1 MANVLKMATVHS
13 ILTLH
18 ERGWSQRRI
27 ARELGVHRETV
38 RRYVLRA
45 AQGDP
50 ADGGGGANQPP
61 PGHPPAGS
69 TGQNRPNP
77 PTGSAAPNRPFRGRS
92 HPPAGSSGPASRCE
106 PWRRQIVAGLERGLS
121 AQRIWQDLRDDHGFA
136 GGYDSVKRYCRRLRS
151 ASPLPYRR
159 MSGEPG
165 AEAQVDFG
173 TGARVLDGCQG
184 EKNFRGR
191 RTHVF
196 RIVLS
201 HSRKAYS
208 ESVYRQTTEEFI
220 RCLEN
225 AFRHFGGVPGT
236 LVLDNLKAAVTKA
249 DWFDPEINPKMQ
261 SFCAHYGIVPLPT
274 KPRMPRHKGKVE
286 RGVAYV
292 QDNALKGRTFTSL
305 AEQNAH
311 LLHWEATVAD
321 TRIHGTT
328 RRQVQQVFDE
338 VERAALQ
345 PLAPERFP
353 CFEEGSRMVNR
364 DGHVEVAKA
373 YYSAPPEYLGRR
385 VWARWDG
392 HLVRLFDARMK
403 PIAVHPRK
411 EAGRFSTQDRHIV
424 SEKVNGVEHG
434 AAKLLLKTELIGTH
448 ANRWSRAMVKTRGIQ
463 GVRVLQGLLSLA
475 NRHPHERIDRA
486 CEIALSHGALRLRTI
501 RTLIRRD
508 VDAAAAQRPL
518 PIAGA
523 EFIDAHPIIR
533 DLADYG
539 ELVHNALTL
548 QGAST

>member
-1 MANVLKMATVHS
+1 MANLLKMAQVHA
-13 ILTLH
+13 IETLRA
-18 ERGWSQRRI
+18 RGWSYRRI
-27 ARELGVHRETV
+27 GRALGVHRETV
-38 RRYVLRA
+38 RRYALGVA
-45 AQGDP
+45 GGGSAG
-50 ADGGGGANQPP
+50 GGGGANRP
-61 PGHPPAGS
+61 PGNPPTGS
-69 TGQNRPNP
+69 EAQNRPNP
-77 PTGSAAPNRPFRGRS
+77 PTGS
-92 HPPAGSSGPASRCE
+92 SGPSSRCQ
-106 PWRRQIVAGLERGLS
+106 PWHERIVADLARGLS
-121 AQRIWQDLRDDHGFA
+121 AQRIWQDLRDEHGFA
-136 GGYDSVKRYCRRLRS
+136 GGYDSVKRYCRRLRL

-159 MSGEPG
+159 MSCEPG

-173 TGARVLDGCQG
+173 TGAPVQADG
-184 EKNFRGR
+184 KKR

-225 AFRHFGGVPGT
+225 AFYHFGGVPGT

-249 DWFDPEINPKMQ
+249 DWFDPQINPKMQ

-274 KPRMPRHKGKVE
+274 KPRTPRHKGKVE
-286 RGVAYV
+286 RGIAYV

-311 LLHWEATVAD
+311 LLQWETTIAD

-328 RRQVQQVFDE
+328 RQQVKQVFDA

-345 PLAPERFP
+345 PLAPQRFP
-353 CFEEGSRMVNR
+353 SFEEGSRMVNR
-364 DGHVEVAKA
+364 DGHVEVARA

-385 VWARWDG
+385 VWARWDAR
-392 HLVRLFDARMK
+392 LVRLFDARMK

-411 EAGRFSTQDRHIV
+411 EAGRFSTQDKHIV
-424 SEKVNGVEHG
+424 RQKINSVEHG
-434 AAKLLLKTELIGTH
+434 AAKLLLKTERIGTH
-448 ANRWSRAMVKTRGIQ
+448 ANRWSQAMLKTRGIQ

-486 CEIALSHGALRLRTI
+486 CEIALSHGALRLRTL

-518 PIAGA
+518 PIPGAGA
-523 EFIDAHPIIR
+523 GFLDEHPIIR
-533 DLADYG
+533 DMADYG
-539 ELVHNALTL
+539 ELVHNAFTL